1 MSETFRTPLGRVRG
15 NGSAKSGTG
24 HFIAERVT
32 SVLLAVLTPWFVI
45 SAAMH
50 LPFGYEGARAWVADP
65 WVAAPLAVFVLVSLH
80 HMWLGLT
87 VVVEDYIHRPV
98 TKMALLL
105 LNLSVCIALA
115 AASLFAIL
123 RLSVGA

>member
-15 NGSAKSGTG
+15 AGSAKSGTG
-24 HFIAERVT
+24 HFIAERAS
-32 SVLLAVLTPWFVI
+32 SVLLAFLTPWFVI

-87 VVVEDYIHRPV
+87 VIIEDYIGRPA

-105 LNLSVCIALA
+105 LNLSICIALA

-123 RLSVGA
+123 RISIGA

>member
-1 MSETFRTPLGRVRG
+1 MSDTFRTPLGRVRG
-15 NGSAKSGTG
+15 NGSARSGTG

-65 WVAAPLAVFVLVSLH
+65 WVAPPLAVFVLVSLH

-105 LNLSVCIALA
+105 LNLSLCIALA

-123 RLSVGA
+123 RISVGA